1 METRN
6 VTELVQQVKLE
17 MLALG
22 YSTETITNHDTEWLS
37 TICEA

>member
-17 MLALG
+17 MSALG
-22 YSTETITNHDTEWLS
+22 YSTESITNHDTEWLS
-37 TICEA
+37 TVCEA